1 MNKEQLVKWRI
12 DRNMNQKD
20 LAELAGISPS
30 YLSSLES
37 GHYGITRKV
46 DRKLSR
52 AMALYDEQPMAVE
65 EAPVLKTE
73 QDQEWVDEQIRV
85 LARLEEYQE
94 AMRVAESLQS
104 PGKVLQI
111 KTSEPEDKE
120 EPKHEGVPVDMV
132 NSPSHYA
139 DRQFE
144 VIDVMKD
151 TMPRERFIGYCEGT
165 VIKYLMR
172 WDKKANPAEDLD
184 KAKWYLNKLIETI
197 KEEI

>member
-52 AMALYDEQPMAVE
+52 AMGLYDEQPVE
-65 EAPVLKTE
+65 VESTPVHKTE
-73 QDQEWVDEQIRV
+73 EDEAWVDEQVRV

-94 AMRVAESLQS
+94 ALAIAESIQS
-104 PGKVLQI
+104 PGKVVHI
-111 KTSEPEDKE
+111 EKS
-120 EPKHEGVPVDMV
+120 VPVDMV
-132 NSPSHYA
+132 NSPAHYA
-139 DRQFE
+139 DRQYE

-197 KEEI
+197 KEEK